1 MVRASLCV
9 CLCWF
14 GICSACVGAAP
25 LYILQANDPDPTSP
39 TSQPAGRWYH
49 WLGCDP
55 AVTHLETG
63 LAVDAAAMA
72 GRGQRIRLASAA
84 AVAAIQVKV
93 KRIGQP
99 GPLCWEAGT
108 AWGRDDLGHGQ
119 VAAHHVPV
127 HYERFVTLAI
137 RPTHAPL
144 VFLRLRAAT
153 GRAPDDYYA
162 VYCTWREN
170 HPQKVLVNAYD
181 GKHAVGMMFRALRND
196 PYGEALE
203 SDGRP
208 VGEGASMMTRLLSG
222 QAGGGSPATFARRGR
237 TVRLHRSAGRRRRPA
252 AGGPSLARPKA
263 GSRRNCPRQRL
274 ADPGGRAAQPGGR
287 YGSQRSGGSAPP
299 PDAAVDRRGLGHRGP
314 GRAAHAH
321 AGRRAEL
328 ARRTA
333 EGGRLSLG
341 RRSAADS
348 HPWPRRARGVLRGV
362 WYLEDLMLFRGGPF
376 VKRQAITREPRD
388 AAGNLRRVG
397 RHGRSLH
404 ARARLHG

>member
-222 QAGGGSPATFARRGR
+222 QAG
-237 TVRLHRSAGRRRRPA
+237 AGRRQLLPGEEEPYAFIDRLAAGEDPRLAGLPWPGQKPA
-252 AGGPSLARPKA
+252 ADEIALGNGWRIQVAA
-263 GSRRNCPRQRL
+263 PRSPVVATAVSDL
-274 ADPGGRAAQPGGR
+274 ADLLRRRMRLSIDVVWDTAAQAGPRTLTLDEGPNLPAGPR
-287 YGSQRSGGSAPP
+287 K
-299 PDAAVDRRGLGHRGP
+299 AAGYRLV
-314 GRAAHAH
+314 AE
-321 AGRRAEL
+321 GRRFASM
-328 ARRTA
+328 AATRGACCAACGTWRT
-333 EGGRLSLG
+333 
-341 RRSAADS
+341 
-348 HPWPRRARGVLRGV
+348 
-362 WYLEDLMLFRGGPF
+362 
-376 VKRQAITREPRD
+376 
-388 AAGNLRRVG
+388 
-397 RHGRSLH
+397 
-404 ARARLHG
+404 